1 MLNFDQ
7 AKSSAFSNRR
17 INDSGDANS
26 LLNLRQA
33 AKTGFQNKARF
44 YSGIPGAS
52 SERLHGKRGTVIG
65 DLIIHSKIQIAEL
78 KYTLSEIAF
87 RKASLD
93 YPSQAAL
100 PDLSEQT

>member
-7 AKSSAFSNRR
+7 AKSSAFSNRV
-17 INDSGDANS
+17 NDSGDANS

-33 AKTGFQNKARF
+33 AKTGFPNKARF

-65 DLIIHSKIQIAEL
+65 DLIIHSKNTDCGTKIYAQ
-78 KYTLSEIAF
+78 
-87 RKASLD
+87 
-93 YPSQAAL
+93 
-100 PDLSEQT
+100 